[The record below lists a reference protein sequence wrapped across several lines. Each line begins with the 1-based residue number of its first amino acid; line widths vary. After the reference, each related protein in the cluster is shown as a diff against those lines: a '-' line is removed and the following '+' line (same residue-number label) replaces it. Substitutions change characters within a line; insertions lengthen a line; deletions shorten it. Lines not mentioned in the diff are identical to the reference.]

1 MILLWL
7 AIFLVGRIVESV
19 RPAERRQ
26 PSRNVIINISY
37 AIVQSVAV
45 FILVPPATAA
55 SVIAVNSLGGGLIV
69 LPAKGWGLLWAIPL
83 YLLAM
88 DFLEYIFHRAQHA
101 WPFLWAMHSL
111 HHSDTSVNVTTT
123 PRHFWIEVAIKLL
136 FVYPLIAIL
145 FKPSA
150 AIIGAYIV
158 MGYWNF
164 VVHMNVRL
172 SFGRFWVVLTSPQY
186 HRIHHAAD
194 VRYTDCNFAALSP
207 VFDLVFGT
215 YRRAAKDEYPT
226 TGLDDV
232 VGPSSPFGMI
242 TWPLLHRGLS
252 TIFLRV
258 R

>member
-1 MILLWL
+1 
-7 AIFLVGRIVESV
+7 
-19 RPAERRQ
+19 
-26 PSRNVIINISY
+26 
-37 AIVQSVAV
+37 
-45 FILVPPATAA
+45 
-55 SVIAVNSLGGGLIV
+55 
-69 LPAKGWGLLWAIPL
+69 
-83 YLLAM
+83 M
-88 DFLEYIFHRAQHA
+88 DFSEYIFHRAQHA

-111 HHSDTSVNVTTT
+111 HHSDTSVNITTST
-123 PRHFWIEVAIKLL
+123 RHFWVEPAIRII
-136 FVYPLIAIL
+136 FVYPLVSVL
-145 FKPSA
+145 LRPSA
-150 AIIGAYIV
+150 VIIGAYIV
-158 MGYWNF
+158 IGFWNF

-172 SFGRFWVVLTSPQY
+172 SFGRLWYVLNSPQY

-194 VRYTDCNFAALSP
+194 VRYTDCNFAALFP

-215 YRRAAKDEYPT
+215 YRRAAKDKYPT